1 MNRESSLEMVLGIT
15 IGLIVI
21 AIAAYR
27 SGKVPSPGVVGRGAA
42 IGLLSYALL
51 AAPIFTHHGMTLIG
65 LIALLVMI
73 GLALWGSGLATKRV
87 APKTTAASVLRMIA
101 AIGFASALLIAAAQT
116 LSLLG
121 NVDPRVLVV
130 VLLVA
135 VGFMVAGQGLVASS
149 RISSTAMWFMLVP
162 MLLALA
168 LGVFLGSPKVAVAP
182 IREVEPFPIWGM
194 ICGFIAVFAL
204 SWIDGSLARDRAS
217 SDWSTKRSAIWA
229 IVVGLIFGWGQL
241 MLFGGAVFAPSMEF
255 FVVPANVDM
264 LPYLVTVLLAVGTV
278 ILAAFIAR
286 SFASIGVIG
295 LDLAGG
301 AAAQSADDVAE
312 GELDAP
318 RYAVS
323 NKWVWIGGVIAA
335 IIALL
340 GAPMTWVLAV
350 AAIAAILV
358 IIMSFTSNAED
369 AVAPAPKATPAEAD
383 ATS

>member
-1 MNRESSLEMVLGIT
+1 MNRESTLEMVLGIT
-15 IGLIVI
+15 IGLIFI
-21 AIAAYR
+21 GIAAYR

-51 AAPIFTHHGMTLIG
+51 AAPLFTHVGMTLIG
-65 LIALLVMI
+65 LICLLIMI
-73 GLALWGSGLATKRV
+73 GLALWGSGLAAKNP
-87 APKTTAASVLRMIA
+87 APTTTAATVLRLVA
-101 AIGFASALLIAAAQT
+101 SIGFACALLIAAAQT

-121 NVDPRVLVV
+121 KVDPRILVIL
-130 VLLVA
+130 LLVA
-135 VGFMVAGQGLVASS
+135 VGFLVAGQGLVASS

-162 MLLALA
+162 MLLAIA
-168 LGVFLGSPKVAVAP
+168 LGVFLGSAAVAVAP
-182 IREVEPFPIWGM
+182 IREADPFPIWAT

-204 SWIDGSLARDRAS
+204 SWVDGSLARDRAS

-255 FVVPANVDM
+255 FVVPANIDM
-264 LPYLVTVLLAVGTV
+264 LPYLSTALLAVGTV

-295 LDLAGG
+295 QELSGES
-301 AAAQSADDVAE
+301 AAQTAGDETEAS
-312 GELDAP
+312 ELNDP

-323 NKWVWIGGVIAA
+323 NRWVWIGGVIAA
-335 IIALL
+335 ILALV
-340 GAPMTWVLAV
+340 GVPMYWILVV

-369 AVAPAPKATPAEAD
+369 AVAPAPEKAEAK
-383 ATS
+383 S